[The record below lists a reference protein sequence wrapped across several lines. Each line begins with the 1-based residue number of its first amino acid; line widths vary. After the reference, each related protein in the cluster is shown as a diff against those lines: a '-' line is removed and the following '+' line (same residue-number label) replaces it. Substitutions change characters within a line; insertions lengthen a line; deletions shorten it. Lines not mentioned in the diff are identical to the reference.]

1 MRKKQ
6 IPCYTARRMKIIHM
20 IDKEYPI
27 RELTKKQFPPQL
39 LQIPQKPE
47 KLFVRGDLPGP
58 NTKLL
63 CVVGSRRYTNY
74 GKEVCEKLIAGLR
87 GYDVAIVSGLAIG
100 IDGIAHE
107 AAINTGLKTIT
118 VPGSGLGVEAI
129 HPQAHLGLAKK
140 ILDCGGCMLS
150 EYEEDFKSTLWSFP
164 QRNRIM
170 AGLSCAVLIIEAE
183 IKSGTLITSRLAT
196 DYNKDVL
203 TVPGNIFSKTS
214 AGPHMLI
221 RLGATPITK
230 PEELLEAL
238 GFKSKDS
245 SPRNLELEYNE
256 CSPEEKMVI
265 KTLLT
270 PMPKDDLLRSLD
282 MPVSQA
288 NAVLSV
294 MELKGLIKETLGEI
308 RLT

>member
-1 MRKKQ
+1 MDQ
-6 IPCYTARRMKIIHM
+6 
-20 IDKEYPI
+20 DFPI
-27 RELTKKQFPPQL
+27 RELKKKDFPSQL
-39 LQIPQKPE
+39 LEIPEPPE
-47 KLFVRGDLPGP
+47 KLFIRGDLPGP
-58 NTKLL
+58 DTKLL

-74 GKEVCEKLIAGLR
+74 GKEVCEKLISGLR

-107 AAINTGLKTIT
+107 AAINTGLKTIAI
-118 VPGSGLGVEAI
+118 PGSGLGVSSI
-129 HPQAHLGLAKK
+129 HPMAHLGLAKK
-140 ILDCGGCMLS
+140 ILDTGGCLLS
-150 EYEEDFKSTLWSFP
+150 EYEESFKATQYSFP

-196 DYNKDVL
+196 EYNKDVL

-214 AGPHMLI
+214 EGPHLLI

-230 PEELLEAL
+230 TEELLEAL
-238 GFKSKDS
+238 GFKNKDS
-245 SPRNLELEYNE
+245 EPRNLELEYAE
-256 CSPEEKMVI
+256 CSPEEKKVI
-265 KTLLT
+265 NLLRA
-270 PMPKDDLLRSLD
+270 PMEKDTLLRSLNI
-282 MPVSQA
+282 PTGQA

-308 RLT
+308 HLT

>member
-1 MRKKQ
+1 
-6 IPCYTARRMKIIHM
+6 MKIIHKM
-20 IDKEYPI
+20 DEEFPI
-27 RELTKKQFPPQL
+27 RELKKKEFPSQL
-39 LQIPQKPE
+39 LEIPQPPE
-47 KLFVRGDLPGP
+47 KLFIRGNLPGP

-74 GKEVCEKLIAGLR
+74 GKEACEKLISGLR

-107 AAINTGLKTIT
+107 AAINTGLKTIA
-118 VPGSGLGVEAI
+118 VPGSGLGVSAI
-129 HPQAHLGLAKK
+129 HPIAHVGLAKK

-183 IKSGTLITSRLAT
+183 IKSGTLITSRMAT

-214 AGPHMLI
+214 SGPHMLI

-245 SPRNLELEYNE
+245 TPRNLELEYNE
-256 CSPEEKMVI
+256 CSPEEKAVI
-265 KTLLT
+265 KILRE
-270 PMPKDDLLRSLD
+270 PMEKDELIRALD
-282 MPVSQA
+282 MPVGQA

-294 MELKGLIKETLGEI
+294 MELKGLIIEKLGEVH
-308 RLT
+308 LT

>member
-1 MRKKQ
+1 
-6 IPCYTARRMKIIHM
+6 MKVQHII
-20 IDKEYPI
+20 DQEYPI
-27 RELTKKQFPPQL
+27 RELNKKEFPPQL
-39 LQIPQKPE
+39 LEIPQPPE
-47 KLFVRGDLPGP
+47 KLYIRGNLPGP

-74 GKEVCEKLIAGLR
+74 GKEACEKLIAGLR

-107 AAINTGLKTIT
+107 SAIATGLKTIA
-118 VPGSGLGVEAI
+118 VPGSGLGVSAI
-129 HPQAHLGLAKK
+129 HPIAHINLTQK
-140 ILDCGGCMLS
+140 ILDGGGCMLS
-150 EYEEDFKSTLWSFP
+150 EYEQDFKATLWSFP

-183 IKSGTLITSRLAT
+183 TKSGTMITSRMAT

-214 AGPHMLI
+214 EGPHLLI

-230 PEELLEAL
+230 PEELIEAL
-238 GFKSKDS
+238 GFKNKNEA
-245 SPRNLELEYNE
+245 PRNLQLEYSE
-256 CSPEEKMVI
+256 CSGEEKAVI
-265 KTLLT
+265 KILRE
-270 PMPKDDLLRSLD
+270 PMPKDELLRALN
-282 MPVSQA
+282 MPVGQA

-294 MELKGLIKETLGEI
+294 MELKGLISENLGEVH
-308 RLT
+308 LT

>member
-1 MRKKQ
+1 
-6 IPCYTARRMKIIHM
+6 MKFIHLM
-20 IDKEYPI
+20 DQDFPI
-27 RELTKKQFPPQL
+27 RELKKKDFPSQL
-39 LQIPQKPE
+39 LEIPEPPE
-47 KLFVRGDLPGP
+47 KLFIRGDLPGP
-58 NTKLL
+58 DTKLL

-74 GKEVCEKLIAGLR
+74 GKEVCEKLISGLR

-107 AAINTGLKTIT
+107 AAINTGLKTIAI
-118 VPGSGLGVEAI
+118 PGSGLGVSSI
-129 HPQAHLGLAKK
+129 HPMAHLGLAKK
-140 ILDCGGCMLS
+140 ILDTGGCLLS
-150 EYEEDFKSTLWSFP
+150 EYEESFKATQYSFP

-196 DYNKDVL
+196 EYNKDVL

-214 AGPHMLI
+214 EGPHLLI

-230 PEELLEAL
+230 TEELLEAL
-238 GFKSKDS
+238 GFKNKDS
-245 SPRNLELEYNE
+245 EPRNLELEYAE
-256 CSPEEKMVI
+256 CSPEEKKVI
-265 KTLLT
+265 NLLRA
-270 PMPKDDLLRSLD
+270 PMEKDTLLRSLNI
-282 MPVSQA
+282 PTGQA

-308 RLT
+308 HLT